1 MHRARGQD
9 PPRADQRSSSG
20 GRMTSQLLAQLAIF
34 VISAFLGFELIS
46 RVPNLLHTPLMSAT
60 NAIHGI
66 VLVGAIIALA
76 SASDGFTATVGLIAV
91 VFGAMNVVGGFWVTT
106 RMLGMFGPPKKR
118 VKKREEWPL
127 QVAPFLAY
135 LAAAALF
142 IYGIRRLRTPETARS
157 GNTLAA
163 VGMVIALVATIFVA
177 DIDRVLG
184 ALEIGA
190 GVLVG
195 SMIGAVAA
203 QRVQMTAMPQM
214 VAAFN
219 GVGGAAAALVAVSEF
234 YRVEALG
241 VVQETLVSAITVLL
255 SVIIGT
261 ISFSG
266 SIIAF
271 VKLQELALGG
281 SVTFPL
287 QQVVN
292 ALIALSILLLSANI
306 VADGAILPF
315 LSPLASLY
323 VILGAA
329 LLLGVLFVIPIGGAG
344 MSIVISLLN
353 AFTGLAAAASGFV
366 LSNYALIISGTLVGA
381 SGTILTRL
389 MSGALGRPLGK
400 IIFAGIAASGTSSGG
415 QQQDRE
421 VNDASASEVGEYLAD
436 DAEKVIVVP
445 GYGLAVAQAQQ
456 AMRDLVETLESEG
469 KEVLFGIHPVAGR
482 MPGHMNVLL
491 TEVGIPYEKLYDLE
505 DINPEFEETD
515 AAIIVGAN
523 DVVNPAA
530 NDPEQDSPI
539 SGMPILNVEAA
550 DRVIFIKRSLSPGFA
565 GVDNPLF
572 YDTEKTMMLFSDAK
586 QGLQDL
592 NEAVK
597 NG

>member
-1 MHRARGQD
+1 
-9 PPRADQRSSSG
+9 
-20 GRMTSQLLAQLAIF
+20 
-34 VISAFLGFELIS
+34 
-46 RVPNLLHTPLMSAT
+46 
-60 NAIHGI
+60 
-66 VLVGAIIALA
+66 
-76 SASDGFTATVGLIAV
+76 
-91 VFGAMNVVGGFWVTT
+91 
-106 RMLGMFGPPKKR
+106 
-118 VKKREEWPL
+118 L
-127 QVAPFLAY
+127 QVATFVAY

-163 VGMVIALVATIFVA
+163 IGMVIALIATVFVA
-177 DIDRVLG
+177 DIDNVLSVG
-184 ALEIGA
+184 QVSI

-195 SMIGAVAA
+195 GVIGAVAA

-219 GVGGAAAALVAVSEF
+219 GVGGGAAALIAVSEF

-241 VVQETLVSAITVLL
+241 QGQETVVSSIAVLL
-255 SVIIGT
+255 SVVIGT
-261 ISFSG
+261 VSFAG
-266 SIIAF
+266 SVIAF
-271 VKLQELALGG
+271 TKLQELALTG

-292 ALIALSILLLSANI
+292 AAIFLVILLLSVNI
-306 VADGAILPF
+306 VAGGLV
-315 LSPLASLY
+315 LSPLVSLY
-323 VILGAA
+323 LILAA
-329 LLLGVLFVIPIGGAG
+329 SLLLGVLFVIPIGGAD
-344 MSIVISLLN
+344 MPIVISLLN

-415 QQQDRE
+415 QQEDRE

-436 DAEKVIVVP
+436 DAEKVIIVP

-456 AMRDLVETLESEG
+456 AMRDLVQTLESEG

-491 TEVGIPYEKLYDLE
+491 TEVGIPYDKLYDLE
-505 DINPEFEETD
+505 DINPEFDDAD

-523 DVVNPAA
+523 DVVNPSAG
-530 NDPEQDSPI
+530 DPEVESPI
-539 SGMPILNVEAA
+539 SGMPVLTVENAEH
-550 DRVIFIKRSLSPGFA
+550 VIFIKRSLSPGFA

>member
-1 MHRARGQD
+1 MQ
-9 PPRADQRSSSG
+9 
-20 GRMTSQLLAQLAIF
+20 
-34 VISAFLGFELIS
+34 
-46 RVPNLLHTPLMSAT
+46 
-60 NAIHGI
+60 
-66 VLVGAIIALA
+66 
-76 SASDGFTATVGLIAV
+76 
-91 VFGAMNVVGGFWVTT
+91 FWT
-106 RMLGMFGPPKKR
+106 
-118 VKKREEWPL
+118 
-127 QVAPFLAY
+127 FLAY
-135 LAAAALF
+135 LVAAALF
-142 IYGIRRLRTPETARS
+142 ITGIRRLRRPETARS
-157 GNTLAA
+157 GNTIAA
-163 VGMVIALVATIFVA
+163 FGMVIALVATIFVA
-177 DIDRVLG
+177 DIHQALG
-184 ALEIGA
+184 AVEIGA

-195 SMIGAVAA
+195 SVLGAVAA

-241 VVQETLVSAITVLL
+241 AGQETLVSAITVLL
-255 SVIIGT
+255 SVVIGT

-266 SIIAF
+266 SVIAF

-292 ALIALSILLLSANI
+292 ALIALAILLLAANI
-306 VADGAILPF
+306 VAGGALLPF
-315 LSPLASLY
+315 LSPLVSLY
-323 VILGAA
+323 VILGLA
-329 LLLGVLFVIPIGGAG
+329 LLLGVLFVIPIGGAD
-344 MSIVISLLN
+344 MPIVISLLN

-366 LSNYALIISGTLVGA
+366 LDNYALIISGTLVGA
-381 SGTILTRL
+381 SGTILTQN
-389 MSGALGRPLGK
+389 MSSALGRPLGK
-400 IIFAGIAASGTSSGG
+400 IIFAGIAASGTS
-415 QQQDRE
+415 QRPDTEDKE
-421 VNDASASEVGEYLAD
+421 VHEANPGEVGAYLAD
-436 DAEKVIVVP
+436 DAEKIVVVP
-445 GYGLAVAQAQQ
+445 GYGLAVAQAQG
-456 AMRDLVETLESEG
+456 ALRELTEALESEG

-491 TEVGIPYEKLYDLE
+491 TEAGIPYEKLYDLE
-505 DINPEFEETD
+505 DINPELEDAD

-586 QGLQDL
+586 QGLQDVTSAL
-592 NEAVK
+592 K
-597 NG
+597 NT

>member
-1 MHRARGQD
+1 MQ
-9 PPRADQRSSSG
+9 
-20 GRMTSQLLAQLAIF
+20 
-34 VISAFLGFELIS
+34 
-46 RVPNLLHTPLMSAT
+46 
-60 NAIHGI
+60 
-66 VLVGAIIALA
+66 VGSFI
-76 SASDGFTATVGLIAV
+76 
-91 VFGAMNVVGGFWVTT
+91 
-106 RMLGMFGPPKKR
+106 
-118 VKKREEWPL
+118 
-127 QVAPFLAY
+127 AY
-135 LAAAALF
+135 LVAAALF

-163 VGMVIALVATIFVA
+163 VGMVIALIATVFVA
-177 DIDRVLG
+177 DIDDVLG
-184 ALEIGA
+184 IGEISV

-195 SMIGAVAA
+195 AVIGAVAA

-219 GVGGAAAALVAVSEF
+219 GVGGGAAALIAVSEF

-241 VVQETLVSAITVLL
+241 QGQETIVSSIAVLL
-255 SVIIGT
+255 SVVIGT
-261 ISFSG
+261 VSFAG

-271 VKLQELALGG
+271 TKLQELALTG

-292 ALIALSILLLSANI
+292 AAIFLVILLLSVNI
-306 VADGAILPF
+306 LAGGIVIT
-315 LSPLASLY
+315 PLVSLY
-323 VILGAA
+323 LILGAS
-329 LLLGVLFVIPIGGAG
+329 LLLGVLFVIPIGGAD
-344 MSIVISLLN
+344 MPIVISLLN

-389 MSGALGRPLGK
+389 MSSALGRPLGK
-400 IIFAGIAASGTSSGG
+400 IIFAGIAASGGSQGE
-415 QQQDRE
+415 QQEDRE
-421 VNDASASEVGEYLAD
+421 VNDTSASEVGEYLAD
-436 DAEKVIVVP
+436 EAEKVVIVP

-491 TEVGIPYEKLYDLE
+491 TEVGIPYDKLYDLE
-505 DINPEFEETD
+505 DINPEFEDAD

-523 DVVNPAA
+523 DVVNPSA
-530 NDPEQDSPI
+530 NDPEVESPI
-539 SGMPILNVEAA
+539 SGMPVLTVENAEH
-550 DRVIFIKRSLSPGFA
+550 VIFIKRSLSPGFA

-572 YDTEKTMMLFSDAK
+572 YDTDKTMMLFSDAK

>member
-1 MHRARGQD
+1 
-9 PPRADQRSSSG
+9 
-20 GRMTSQLLAQLAIF
+20 
-34 VISAFLGFELIS
+34 
-46 RVPNLLHTPLMSAT
+46 
-60 NAIHGI
+60 
-66 VLVGAIIALA
+66 
-76 SASDGFTATVGLIAV
+76 
-91 VFGAMNVVGGFWVTT
+91 
-106 RMLGMFGPPKKR
+106 
-118 VKKREEWPL
+118 L
-127 QVAPFLAY
+127 QVATFVAY

-163 VGMVIALVATIFVA
+163 AGMVVALIATVFVA
-177 DIDRVLG
+177 DIDDVLSVG
-184 ALEIGA
+184 QISIGVLIGA
-190 GVLVG
+190 VV
-195 SMIGAVAA
+195 GAVAA

-219 GVGGAAAALVAVSEF
+219 GVGGGAAALIAVSEF
-234 YRVEALG
+234 YQVEALG
-241 VVQETLVSAITVLL
+241 QGHETIVASIAVLL
-255 SVIIGT
+255 SVVIGT
-261 ISFSG
+261 VSFAG

-271 VKLQELALGG
+271 TKLQELALTG

-292 ALIALSILLLSANI
+292 AAIFLVILLLSVNI
-306 VADGAILPF
+306 VAGGIV
-315 LSPLASLY
+315 LSPLVSLY
-323 VILGAA
+323 LILGAS
-329 LLLGVLFVIPIGGAG
+329 LLLGVLFVIPIGGAD
-344 MSIVISLLN
+344 MPIVISLLN

-400 IIFAGIAASGTSSGG
+400 IIFAGIAASGTGSGG
-415 QQQDRE
+415 QQEDRE

-436 DAEKVIVVP
+436 DAEKVIIVP

-491 TEVGIPYEKLYDLE
+491 TEVGIPYAKLYDLE
-505 DINPEFEETD
+505 DINPEFDDAD

-523 DVVNPAA
+523 DVVNPSAG
-530 NDPEQDSPI
+530 DPEVESPI
-539 SGMPILNVEAA
+539 SGMPVLTVENAEH
-550 DRVIFIKRSLSPGFA
+550 VIFIKRSLSPGFA

>member
-1 MHRARGQD
+1 M
-9 PPRADQRSSSG
+9 
-20 GRMTSQLLAQLAIF
+20 
-34 VISAFLGFELIS
+34 
-46 RVPNLLHTPLMSAT
+46 
-60 NAIHGI
+60 
-66 VLVGAIIALA
+66 
-76 SASDGFTATVGLIAV
+76 
-91 VFGAMNVVGGFWVTT
+91 
-106 RMLGMFGPPKKR
+106 
-118 VKKREEWPL
+118 

-163 VGMVIALVATIFVA
+163 IGMIIALIATIFVA
-177 DIDRVLG
+177 DIDKVLS
-184 ALEIGA
+184 AAEIGA

-195 SMIGAVAA
+195 SVLGAVAA

-219 GVGGAAAALVAVSEF
+219 GVGGGAAALVAVSEF

-241 VVQETLVSAITVLL
+241 QGHETLVSAVAVLL

-261 ISFSG
+261 ISFAG

-271 VKLQELALGG
+271 IKLQELALTG

-292 ALIALSILLLSANI
+292 AAIFLGILLLSANI
-306 VADGAILPF
+306 LAGGLV
-315 LSPLASLY
+315 LSPLVSLY
-323 VILGAA
+323 LILGAS
-329 LLLGVLFVIPIGGAG
+329 LLLGVLFVIPIGGAD
-344 MSIVISLLN
+344 MPIVISLLN

-400 IIFAGIAASGTSSGG
+400 IIFAGIAASGGG
-415 QQQDRE
+415 GSEQQEDRE
-421 VNDASASEVGEYLAD
+421 VNDKSAGEVGEYLAD
-436 DAEKVIVVP
+436 EAEKVVIVP

-505 DINPEFEETD
+505 DINPEFDDAD

-523 DVVNPAA
+523 DVVNPSA
-530 NDPEQDSPI
+530 NDPEVESPI
-539 SGMPILNVEAA
+539 SGMPVLTVENAEH
-550 DRVIFIKRSLSPGFA
+550 VIFIKRSLSPGFA

>member
-1 MHRARGQD
+1 
-9 PPRADQRSSSG
+9 
-20 GRMTSQLLAQLAIF
+20 
-34 VISAFLGFELIS
+34 
-46 RVPNLLHTPLMSAT
+46 
-60 NAIHGI
+60 
-66 VLVGAIIALA
+66 
-76 SASDGFTATVGLIAV
+76 
-91 VFGAMNVVGGFWVTT
+91 
-106 RMLGMFGPPKKR
+106 
-118 VKKREEWPL
+118 L
-127 QVAPFLAY
+127 QVGPFIAY

-163 VGMVIALVATIFVA
+163 IGMVIALIATVFVA
-177 DIDRVLG
+177 DIDSVLSVG
-184 ALEIGA
+184 EISV
-190 GVLVG
+190 GVLIG
-195 SMIGAVAA
+195 SVIGAVAA

-219 GVGGAAAALVAVSEF
+219 GVGGGAAALVAVSEF

-241 VVQETLVSAITVLL
+241 QGQETLVAVIAVLL
-255 SVIIGT
+255 SVVIGT
-261 ISFSG
+261 VSFAG

-271 VKLQELALGG
+271 TKLQELALTG

-292 ALIALSILLLSANI
+292 AAIFLGILLLSVNI
-306 VADGAILPF
+306 LAGGLV
-315 LSPLASLY
+315 LSPLVSLY
-323 VILGAA
+323 LILGVS
-329 LLLGVLFVIPIGGAG
+329 LLLGVLFVIPIGGAD
-344 MSIVISLLN
+344 MPIVISLLN

-389 MSGALGRPLGK
+389 MSSALGRPLGK
-400 IIFAGIAASGTSSGG
+400 IIFAGIAASGGG
-415 QQQDRE
+415 QSEQQEDRE
-421 VNDASASEVGEYLAD
+421 VNDTSASEVGEYLAD
-436 DAEKVIVVP
+436 DAEKVVIVP

-505 DINPEFEETD
+505 DINPEFEDAD

-523 DVVNPAA
+523 DVVNPSA
-530 NDPEQDSPI
+530 NDPEVESPI
-539 SGMPILNVEAA
+539 SGMPVLTVENAEH
-550 DRVIFIKRSLSPGFA
+550 VIFIKRSLSPGFA

-586 QGLQDL
+586 QGLQDV

>member
-1 MHRARGQD
+1 
-9 PPRADQRSSSG
+9 
-20 GRMTSQLLAQLAIF
+20 
-34 VISAFLGFELIS
+34 
-46 RVPNLLHTPLMSAT
+46 
-60 NAIHGI
+60 
-66 VLVGAIIALA
+66 
-76 SASDGFTATVGLIAV
+76 
-91 VFGAMNVVGGFWVTT
+91 
-106 RMLGMFGPPKKR
+106 
-118 VKKREEWPL
+118 L
-127 QVAPFLAY
+127 QVAPFVAY

-163 VGMVIALVATIFVA
+163 IGMVIALIATVFVA
-177 DIDRVLG
+177 DIDNVLSVG
-184 ALEIGA
+184 EISA

-195 SMIGAVAA
+195 AVVGAVAA

-219 GVGGAAAALVAVSEF
+219 GVGGGAAALIAVSEF
-234 YRVEALG
+234 YQVEALG
-241 VVQETLVSAITVLL
+241 RGQETLVSSIAVLL

-261 ISFSG
+261 VSFAG

-271 VKLQELALGG
+271 TKLQELALTG

-287 QQVVN
+287 QQVLN
-292 ALIALSILLLSANI
+292 AAIFLGILLLSANI
-306 VADGAILPF
+306 LAGGLV
-315 LSPLASLY
+315 LSPLVSLY
-323 VILGAA
+323 LILGAA
-329 LLLGVLFVIPIGGAG
+329 LLLGVLFVIPIGGAD
-344 MSIVISLLN
+344 MPIVISLLN

-400 IIFAGIAASGTSSGG
+400 IIFAGIAATGSSSGA
-415 QQQDRE
+415 QQEDRE
-421 VNDASASEVGEYLAD
+421 VNDASAKEVGEYLAD
-436 DAEKVIVVP
+436 EAEKVVIVP

-456 AMRDLVETLESEG
+456 AMRDLVQTLESEG

-505 DINPEFEETD
+505 DINPEFDDAD

-523 DVVNPAA
+523 DVVNPSA
-530 NDPEQDSPI
+530 NDPEVESPI
-539 SGMPILNVEAA
+539 RGMPVLTVENAEH
-550 DRVIFIKRSLSPGFA
+550 VIFIKRSLSPGFA

>member
-1 MHRARGQD
+1 M
-9 PPRADQRSSSG
+9 
-20 GRMTSQLLAQLAIF
+20 
-34 VISAFLGFELIS
+34 
-46 RVPNLLHTPLMSAT
+46 
-60 NAIHGI
+60 
-66 VLVGAIIALA
+66 
-76 SASDGFTATVGLIAV
+76 
-91 VFGAMNVVGGFWVTT
+91 
-106 RMLGMFGPPKKR
+106 
-118 VKKREEWPL
+118 

-163 VGMVIALVATIFVA
+163 VGMLIALIATIFVA
-177 DIDRVLG
+177 DIDKVLS
-184 ALEIGA
+184 AAEIGA

-195 SMIGAVAA
+195 SVLGAVAA
-203 QRVQMTAMPQM
+203 QRVHMTAMPQM

-219 GVGGAAAALVAVSEF
+219 GVGGGAAALVAVSEF

-241 VVQETLVSAITVLL
+241 QGQETLVSAVAVLF

-261 ISFSG
+261 VSFAG

-271 VKLQELALGG
+271 IKLQELALTG

-292 ALIALSILLLSANI
+292 AAIFLAILLLSANI
-306 VADGAILPF
+306 LAGGIV
-315 LSPLASLY
+315 LSPLVSLY
-323 VILGAA
+323 LILGAS
-329 LLLGVLFVIPIGGAG
+329 LLLGVLFVIPIGGAD
-344 MSIVISLLN
+344 MPIVISLLN
-353 AFTGLAAAASGFV
+353 AFTGLAAASSGFV

-389 MSGALGRPLGK
+389 MSSALGRPLGK
-400 IIFAGIAASGTSSGG
+400 IIFTGIAASGGG
-415 QQQDRE
+415 GSEQQEERD
-421 VNDASASEVGEYLAD
+421 VNDVSASEVGEYLAD
-436 DAEKVIVVP
+436 EAEKVVIVP

-456 AMRDLVETLESEG
+456 ALRDLVETLESEG

-505 DINPEFEETD
+505 DINPEFDDAD

-523 DVVNPAA
+523 DVVNPSA
-530 NDPEQDSPI
+530 NDPEVESPI
-539 SGMPILNVEAA
+539 SGMPVLTVENAQH
-550 DRVIFIKRSLSPGFA
+550 VIFIKRSLSPGFA

-572 YDTEKTMMLFSDAK
+572 YDTEKTMMFFSDAK

-597 NG
+597 NS

>member
-1 MHRARGQD
+1 M
-9 PPRADQRSSSG
+9 
-20 GRMTSQLLAQLAIF
+20 
-34 VISAFLGFELIS
+34 
-46 RVPNLLHTPLMSAT
+46 
-60 NAIHGI
+60 
-66 VLVGAIIALA
+66 
-76 SASDGFTATVGLIAV
+76 
-91 VFGAMNVVGGFWVTT
+91 
-106 RMLGMFGPPKKR
+106 
-118 VKKREEWPL
+118 

-163 VGMVIALVATIFVA
+163 IGMVIALIATIFVA
-177 DIDRVLG
+177 DIDKVLS
-184 ALEIGA
+184 AAEIGA

-195 SMIGAVAA
+195 SVLGAVAA
-203 QRVQMTAMPQM
+203 QRVHMSAMPQM

-219 GVGGAAAALVAVSEF
+219 GVGGGAAALVAVSEF

-241 VVQETLVSAITVLL
+241 QGQETLVSAVAVLF
-255 SVIIGT
+255 SVIIGMV
-261 ISFSG
+261 SFAG

-271 VKLQELALGG
+271 IKLQELALTG
-281 SVTFPL
+281 SVTFSL

-292 ALIALSILLLSANI
+292 AAIFLSILLLSANI
-306 VADGAILPF
+306 LAGGIV
-315 LSPLASLY
+315 LSPLVSLY
-323 VILGAA
+323 LILGAS
-329 LLLGVLFVIPIGGAG
+329 LLLGVLFVIPIGGAD
-344 MSIVISLLN
+344 MPIVISLLN

-400 IIFAGIAASGTSSGG
+400 IIFAGIAASGDSGSE
-415 QQQDRE
+415 QQEDRE
-421 VNDASASEVGEYLAD
+421 VNDRSAGEVGEYLAD
-436 DAEKVIVVP
+436 EAEKVVIVP

-456 AMRDLVETLESEG
+456 ALRDLVETLESEG

-505 DINPEFEETD
+505 DINPEFDDAD

-523 DVVNPAA
+523 DVVNPSA
-530 NDPEQDSPI
+530 NDPEVESPI
-539 SGMPILNVEAA
+539 SGMPVLTVENAEH
-550 DRVIFIKRSLSPGFA
+550 VIFIKRSLSPGFA

-572 YDTEKTMMLFSDAK
+572 YDTEKTIMLFSDAK

-597 NG
+597 NS

>member
-1 MHRARGQD
+1 
-9 PPRADQRSSSG
+9 
-20 GRMTSQLLAQLAIF
+20 
-34 VISAFLGFELIS
+34 
-46 RVPNLLHTPLMSAT
+46 
-60 NAIHGI
+60 
-66 VLVGAIIALA
+66 
-76 SASDGFTATVGLIAV
+76 
-91 VFGAMNVVGGFWVTT
+91 
-106 RMLGMFGPPKKR
+106 
-118 VKKREEWPL
+118 L
-127 QVAPFLAY
+127 QVGPFIAY

-163 VGMVIALVATIFVA
+163 AGMVIALIATVFVA
-177 DIDRVLG
+177 DIDNVLSVG
-184 ALEIGA
+184 QISV

-195 SMIGAVAA
+195 SVIGAVAA

-219 GVGGAAAALVAVSEF
+219 GVGGGAAALIAVSEF

-241 VVQETLVSAITVLL
+241 QGQETIIASIAVLL

-261 ISFSG
+261 VSFAG

-271 VKLQELALGG
+271 TKLQELALTG

-292 ALIALSILLLSANI
+292 AAIFLGILLLSVNI
-306 VADGAILPF
+306 LAGGIV
-315 LSPLASLY
+315 LSPLVSLY
-323 VILGAA
+323 LILGAA
-329 LLLGVLFVIPIGGAG
+329 LLLGVLFVIPIGGAD
-344 MSIVISLLN
+344 MPIVISLLN

-400 IIFAGIAASGTSSGG
+400 IIFAGIAASGTSQGG
-415 QQQDRE
+415 QQEDRE
-421 VNDASASEVGEYLAD
+421 VNDSSASEVGEYLAD
-436 DAEKVIVVP
+436 DAEKVIIVP

-491 TEVGIPYEKLYDLE
+491 TEVGIPYDKLYDLE
-505 DINPEFEETD
+505 DINPEFEDAD

-523 DVVNPAA
+523 DVVNPSA
-530 NDPEQDSPI
+530 NDPEVESPI
-539 SGMPILNVEAA
+539 SGMPVLEVENAEH
-550 DRVIFIKRSLSPGFA
+550 VIFIKRSLSPGFA

-586 QGLQDL
+586 QGLQDV

>member
-1 MHRARGQD
+1 V
-9 PPRADQRSSSG
+9 
-20 GRMTSQLLAQLAIF
+20 QLWTFI
-34 VISAFLGFELIS
+34 
-46 RVPNLLHTPLMSAT
+46 
-60 NAIHGI
+60 
-66 VLVGAIIALA
+66 
-76 SASDGFTATVGLIAV
+76 
-91 VFGAMNVVGGFWVTT
+91 
-106 RMLGMFGPPKKR
+106 
-118 VKKREEWPL
+118 
-127 QVAPFLAY
+127 AY
-135 LAAAALF
+135 LVAAALF
-142 IYGIRRLRTPETARS
+142 IVGIRRLRRPETARS

-177 DIDRVLG
+177 DIHRALG
-184 ALEIGA
+184 AVEIGA

-195 SMIGAVAA
+195 SVIGAVAA

-241 VVQETLVSAITVLL
+241 VGQETSVSAVAVLL

-292 ALIALSILLLSANI
+292 ALIALAILLLAANI
-306 VADGAILPF
+306 VAGGAIAEAVGLP
-315 LSPLASLY
+315 LSPLVSLY
-323 VILGAA
+323 VILGLA
-329 LLLGVLFVIPIGGAG
+329 LLLGVLFVIPIGGAD
-344 MSIVISLLN
+344 MPIVISLLN

-366 LSNYALIISGTLVGA
+366 LDNYALIISGTLVGA
-381 SGTILTRL
+381 SGTILTQN
-389 MSGALGRPLGK
+389 MSSALGRPLGK
-400 IIFAGIAASGTSSGG
+400 IIFAGIAASGTSQGG
-415 QQQDRE
+415 GAEDRE
-421 VNDASASEVGEYLAD
+421 VHDASAGEVAEILAD
-436 DAEKVIVVP
+436 EAEKVVIVP
-445 GYGLAVAQAQQ
+445 GYGLAVAQAQG
-456 AMRDLVETLESEG
+456 ALRELTEALESEG

-505 DINPEFEETD
+505 EINPEFEETD

-586 QGLQDL
+586 QGLQDVTSAL
-592 NEAVK
+592 K
-597 NG
+597 NS

>member
-1 MHRARGQD
+1 
-9 PPRADQRSSSG
+9 
-20 GRMTSQLLAQLAIF
+20 
-34 VISAFLGFELIS
+34 
-46 RVPNLLHTPLMSAT
+46 
-60 NAIHGI
+60 
-66 VLVGAIIALA
+66 
-76 SASDGFTATVGLIAV
+76 
-91 VFGAMNVVGGFWVTT
+91 
-106 RMLGMFGPPKKR
+106 
-118 VKKREEWPL
+118 L

-163 VGMVIALVATIFVA
+163 IGMVIALIATIFVA
-177 DIDRVLG
+177 DIDGVLSVG
-184 ALEIGA
+184 QISI

-195 SMIGAVAA
+195 AVVGAVAA
-203 QRVQMTAMPQM
+203 QRVHMTAMPQM

-219 GVGGAAAALVAVSEF
+219 GVGGGAAALIAVSEF
-234 YRVEALG
+234 YQVEALG
-241 VVQETLVSAITVLL
+241 QGQETIVASIAVLL
-255 SVIIGT
+255 SVVIGT
-261 ISFSG
+261 VSFAG

-271 VKLQELALGG
+271 TKLQELALTG

-292 ALIALSILLLSANI
+292 AAIFLVILLLSVNI
-306 VADGAILPF
+306 IAGGVV
-315 LSPLASLY
+315 LSPLVSLY
-323 VILGAA
+323 LILGAA
-329 LLLGVLFVIPIGGAG
+329 LLLGVLFVIPIGGAD
-344 MSIVISLLN
+344 MPIVISLLN

-415 QQQDRE
+415 QQEDRE

-436 DAEKVIVVP
+436 DAQKVIIVP

-505 DINPEFEETD
+505 DINPEFDDAD

-523 DVVNPAA
+523 DVVNPSA
-530 NDPEQDSPI
+530 NDPEVESPI
-539 SGMPILNVEAA
+539 SGMPVLTVENAEH
-550 DRVIFIKRSLSPGFA
+550 VIFIKRSLSPGFA

>member
-1 MHRARGQD
+1 
-9 PPRADQRSSSG
+9 
-20 GRMTSQLLAQLAIF
+20 
-34 VISAFLGFELIS
+34 
-46 RVPNLLHTPLMSAT
+46 
-60 NAIHGI
+60 
-66 VLVGAIIALA
+66 
-76 SASDGFTATVGLIAV
+76 
-91 VFGAMNVVGGFWVTT
+91 
-106 RMLGMFGPPKKR
+106 
-118 VKKREEWPL
+118 L

-163 VGMVIALVATIFVA
+163 IGMVIALIATIFVA
-177 DIDRVLG
+177 DLDGVLSVG
-184 ALEIGA
+184 QISI

-195 SMIGAVAA
+195 SVIGAVAA
-203 QRVQMTAMPQM
+203 QRVHMTAMPQM

-219 GVGGAAAALVAVSEF
+219 GVGGGAAALIAVSEF
-234 YRVEALG
+234 YQVEALG
-241 VVQETLVSAITVLL
+241 QGQETIVASIAVLL
-255 SVIIGT
+255 SVVIGT
-261 ISFSG
+261 VSFAG

-271 VKLQELALGG
+271 TKLQELALTG

-292 ALIALSILLLSANI
+292 AAIFLVILLLSVNI
-306 VADGAILPF
+306 IAGGIV
-315 LSPLASLY
+315 LSPLVSLY
-323 VILGAA
+323 LILGAA
-329 LLLGVLFVIPIGGAG
+329 LLLGVLFVIPIGGAD
-344 MSIVISLLN
+344 MPIVISLLN

-415 QQQDRE
+415 QQEERE

-436 DAEKVIVVP
+436 EAEKVVIVP

-505 DINPEFEETD
+505 DINPEFDDAD

-523 DVVNPAA
+523 DVVNPSA
-530 NDPEQDSPI
+530 NDPEVESPI
-539 SGMPILNVEAA
+539 SGMPVLTVENAEH
-550 DRVIFIKRSLSPGFA
+550 VIFIKRSLSPGFA

>member
-1 MHRARGQD
+1 
-9 PPRADQRSSSG
+9 
-20 GRMTSQLLAQLAIF
+20 
-34 VISAFLGFELIS
+34 
-46 RVPNLLHTPLMSAT
+46 
-60 NAIHGI
+60 
-66 VLVGAIIALA
+66 
-76 SASDGFTATVGLIAV
+76 
-91 VFGAMNVVGGFWVTT
+91 
-106 RMLGMFGPPKKR
+106 
-118 VKKREEWPL
+118 L
-127 QVAPFLAY
+127 QVAPFIAY

-163 VGMVIALVATIFVA
+163 IGMVIALIATVFVA
-177 DIDRVLG
+177 DIDNVLSVGEISVGVVVG
-184 ALEIGA
+184 A
-190 GVLVG
+190 V
-195 SMIGAVAA
+195 IGAVAA

-219 GVGGAAAALVAVSEF
+219 GVGGGAAALIAVSEF

-241 VVQETLVSAITVLL
+241 QGQETLVASIAVLL

-261 ISFSG
+261 VSFAG

-271 VKLQELALGG
+271 TKLQELALTG

-292 ALIALSILLLSANI
+292 AAIFLGILLLSANI
-306 VADGAILPF
+306 LAGGLV
-315 LSPLASLY
+315 LSPLVSLY
-323 VILGAA
+323 LILGAS
-329 LLLGVLFVIPIGGAG
+329 LLLGVLFVIPIGGAD
-344 MSIVISLLN
+344 MPIVISLLN

-400 IIFAGIAASGTSSGG
+400 IIFAGIAASGGG
-415 QQQDRE
+415 ESEQQEDRE
-421 VNDASASEVGEYLAD
+421 VNDKSAEEVGEYLAD
-436 DAEKVIVVP
+436 DAQKVVIVP

-505 DINPEFEETD
+505 DINPEFDDAD

-523 DVVNPAA
+523 DVVNPSA
-530 NDPEQDSPI
+530 NDPEVESPI
-539 SGMPILNVEAA
+539 SGMPVLTVENAEH
-550 DRVIFIKRSLSPGFA
+550 VIFIKRSLSPGFA

>member
-1 MHRARGQD
+1 M
-9 PPRADQRSSSG
+9 
-20 GRMTSQLLAQLAIF
+20 
-34 VISAFLGFELIS
+34 
-46 RVPNLLHTPLMSAT
+46 
-60 NAIHGI
+60 
-66 VLVGAIIALA
+66 
-76 SASDGFTATVGLIAV
+76 
-91 VFGAMNVVGGFWVTT
+91 
-106 RMLGMFGPPKKR
+106 
-118 VKKREEWPL
+118 

-177 DIDRVLG
+177 DIDKVLS
-184 ALEIGA
+184 AAQIGA

-195 SMIGAVAA
+195 SVLGAVAA

-219 GVGGAAAALVAVSEF
+219 GVGGGAAALVAVSEF

-241 VVQETLVSAITVLL
+241 QGHETLVSAVAVLF

-261 ISFSG
+261 ISFAG

-271 VKLQELALGG
+271 IKLQELALTG

-292 ALIALSILLLSANI
+292 AAIFLGILLLSANI
-306 VADGAILPF
+306 LAGGLV
-315 LSPLASLY
+315 LSPLGSLY
-323 VILGAA
+323 LILGAS
-329 LLLGVLFVIPIGGAG
+329 LLLGVLFVIPIGGAD
-344 MSIVISLLN
+344 MPIVISLLN

-400 IIFAGIAASGTSSGG
+400 IIFAGIAAAGSSSTE
-415 QQQDRE
+415 QQEDRE
-421 VNDASASEVGEYLAD
+421 VNDRSAGEVGEYLAD
-436 DAEKVIVVP
+436 EAQKVVIVP

-505 DINPEFEETD
+505 DINPEFDDAD

-523 DVVNPAA
+523 DVVNPSA
-530 NDPEQDSPI
+530 NDPEVESPI
-539 SGMPILNVEAA
+539 SGMPVLNVENAEH
-550 DRVIFIKRSLSPGFA
+550 VIFIKRSLSPGFA

>member
-1 MHRARGQD
+1 M
-9 PPRADQRSSSG
+9 
-20 GRMTSQLLAQLAIF
+20 
-34 VISAFLGFELIS
+34 
-46 RVPNLLHTPLMSAT
+46 
-60 NAIHGI
+60 
-66 VLVGAIIALA
+66 
-76 SASDGFTATVGLIAV
+76 
-91 VFGAMNVVGGFWVTT
+91 
-106 RMLGMFGPPKKR
+106 
-118 VKKREEWPL
+118 
-127 QVAPFLAY
+127 QVAPFIAY

-177 DIDRVLG
+177 DIDNVLSVG
-184 ALEIGA
+184 QISV
-190 GVLVG
+190 GVVVG
-195 SMIGAVAA
+195 SVIGAVAA

-219 GVGGAAAALVAVSEF
+219 GVGGGAAALVAVSEF

-241 VVQETLVSAITVLL
+241 QGQETLVSALAVLL
-255 SVIIGT
+255 SVVIGT
-261 ISFSG
+261 VSFAG

-271 VKLQELALGG
+271 IKLQELALTG

-292 ALIALSILLLSANI
+292 AAIFLGILLLSANI
-306 VADGAILPF
+306 LAGGLV
-315 LSPLASLY
+315 LSPLVSLY
-323 VILGAA
+323 LILGAS
-329 LLLGVLFVIPIGGAG
+329 LLLGVLFVIPIGGAD
-344 MSIVISLLN
+344 MPIVISLLN

-381 SGTILTRL
+381 SGTVLTRL

-400 IIFAGIAASGTSSGG
+400 IIFAGIAASASSSGG
-415 QQQDRE
+415 QQEDRE
-421 VNDASASEVGEYLAD
+421 VNDASAEEVGEYLAD
-436 DAEKVIVVP
+436 EAEKVVIVP

-505 DINPEFEETD
+505 DINPEFDDAD

-523 DVVNPAA
+523 DVVNPSAS
-530 NDPEQDSPI
+530 DPEVESAI
-539 SGMPILNVEAA
+539 SGMPVLTVENAEH
-550 DRVIFIKRSLSPGFA
+550 VIFIKRSLSPGFA

-572 YDTEKTMMLFSDAK
+572 YDTDKTMMLFSDAK

>member
-1 MHRARGQD
+1 L
-9 PPRADQRSSSG
+9 
-20 GRMTSQLLAQLAIF
+20 QLWTFI
-34 VISAFLGFELIS
+34 
-46 RVPNLLHTPLMSAT
+46 
-60 NAIHGI
+60 
-66 VLVGAIIALA
+66 
-76 SASDGFTATVGLIAV
+76 
-91 VFGAMNVVGGFWVTT
+91 
-106 RMLGMFGPPKKR
+106 
-118 VKKREEWPL
+118 
-127 QVAPFLAY
+127 AY

-142 IYGIRRLRTPETARS
+142 IVGIRRLRRPETARS

-184 ALEIGA
+184 AVEIGA

-241 VVQETLVSAITVLL
+241 VGQETLVSAITVLL

-292 ALIALSILLLSANI
+292 ALIALAILLLAANI
-306 VADGAILPF
+306 VAGGAIAEAVGLP
-315 LSPLASLY
+315 LSPLVSLY
-323 VILGAA
+323 VILGLA
-329 LLLGVLFVIPIGGAG
+329 LLLGVLFVIPIGGAD
-344 MSIVISLLN
+344 MPIVISLLN

-366 LSNYALIISGTLVGA
+366 LDNYALIISGTLVGA
-381 SGTILTRL
+381 SGTVLTQN
-389 MSGALGRPLGK
+389 MSSALGRPLGK
-400 IIFAGIAASGTSSGG
+400 IIFAGIAASGTSQGG
-415 QQQDRE
+415 GAEDRE
-421 VNDASASEVGEYLAD
+421 VHDASAGEVGEILAD
-436 DAEKVIVVP
+436 EAEKIVIVP
-445 GYGLAVAQAQQ
+445 GYGLAVAQAQG
-456 AMRDLVETLESEG
+456 ALRELTEALESEG

-505 DINPEFEETD
+505 EINPEFEETD

-586 QGLQDL
+586 QGLQDVTSAL
-592 NEAVK
+592 K
-597 NG
+597 NS

>member
-1 MHRARGQD
+1 
-9 PPRADQRSSSG
+9 
-20 GRMTSQLLAQLAIF
+20 
-34 VISAFLGFELIS
+34 
-46 RVPNLLHTPLMSAT
+46 
-60 NAIHGI
+60 
-66 VLVGAIIALA
+66 
-76 SASDGFTATVGLIAV
+76 
-91 VFGAMNVVGGFWVTT
+91 
-106 RMLGMFGPPKKR
+106 
-118 VKKREEWPL
+118 
-127 QVAPFLAY
+127 LAY

-177 DIDRVLG
+177 DIDKVLS
-184 ALEIGA
+184 ATQIGV
-190 GVLVG
+190 GVLIG
-195 SMIGAVAA
+195 SVLGAVAA

-219 GVGGAAAALVAVSEF
+219 GVGGGAAALVAVSEF

-241 VVQETLVSAITVLL
+241 QGHETLVSTIAVLL

-261 ISFSG
+261 VSFAG
-266 SIIAF
+266 STIAF
-271 VKLQELALGG
+271 IKLQELALTG

-292 ALIALSILLLSANI
+292 TAIFLCILLLSANI
-306 VADGAILPF
+306 LAGGLV
-315 LSPLASLY
+315 LSPLVSLY
-323 VILGAA
+323 LILGAS
-329 LLLGVLFVIPIGGAG
+329 LLLGVLFVIPIGGAD
-344 MSIVISLLN
+344 MPIVISLLN

-400 IIFAGIAASGTSSGG
+400 IIFAGIAAAGTSSGG
-415 QQQDRE
+415 QQEDRE

-436 DAEKVIVVP
+436 EAEKVVIVP

-505 DINPEFEETD
+505 DINPEFDDAD

-523 DVVNPAA
+523 DVVNPSA
-530 NDPEQDSPI
+530 NDPEVESPI
-539 SGMPILNVEAA
+539 SGMPVLAVENAEH
-550 DRVIFIKRSLSPGFA
+550 VIFIKRSLSPGFA

-572 YDTEKTMMLFSDAK
+572 YDTDKTMMLFSDAN
-586 QGLQDL
+586 QGLQDF

-597 NG
+597 ST

>member
-1 MHRARGQD
+1 V
-9 PPRADQRSSSG
+9 
-20 GRMTSQLLAQLAIF
+20 QLW
-34 VISAFLGFELIS
+34 
-46 RVPNLLHTPLMSAT
+46 T
-60 NAIHGI
+60 
-66 VLVGAIIALA
+66 
-76 SASDGFTATVGLIAV
+76 
-91 VFGAMNVVGGFWVTT
+91 
-106 RMLGMFGPPKKR
+106 
-118 VKKREEWPL
+118 
-127 QVAPFLAY
+127 FLAY
-135 LAAAALF
+135 LVAAALF
-142 IYGIRRLRTPETARS
+142 ITGIRRLRRPETARS
-157 GNTLAA
+157 GNTIAA

-177 DIDRVLG
+177 NIDE
-184 ALEIGA
+184 ALSTVEIGV

-195 SMIGAVAA
+195 SVIGAVAA

-241 VVQETLVSAITVLL
+241 SGQETVVSAIAVLL
-255 SVIIGT
+255 SVVIGT

-271 VKLQELALGG
+271 VKLQELALTG

-292 ALIALSILLLSANI
+292 ALIALSILVLAANI
-306 VADGAILPF
+306 VTDGAILPF
-315 LSPLASLY
+315 LSPLVSLY

-329 LLLGVLFVIPIGGAG
+329 FLLGVLFVMPIGGAD
-344 MSIVISLLN
+344 MPIVISLLN

-366 LSNYALIISGTLVGA
+366 LDNYALIISGTLVGA
-381 SGTILTRL
+381 SGTILTQN
-389 MSGALGRPLGK
+389 MSSALGRPLGK
-400 IIFAGIAASGTSSGG
+400 IIFAGIAASGTSKGG
-415 QQQDRE
+415 DQEDKE
-421 VNDASASEVGEYLAD
+421 VNDASPEEVGEFLSD
-436 DAEKVIVVP
+436 EAEKVVIVP
-445 GYGLAVAQAQQ
+445 GYGLAVAQAQG
-456 AMRDLVETLESEG
+456 AIRELTEALESEG

-505 DINPEFEETD
+505 DINPEFEDAD

-539 SGMPILNVEAA
+539 SGMPVLNVEAA

>member
-1 MHRARGQD
+1 
-9 PPRADQRSSSG
+9 
-20 GRMTSQLLAQLAIF
+20 
-34 VISAFLGFELIS
+34 
-46 RVPNLLHTPLMSAT
+46 
-60 NAIHGI
+60 
-66 VLVGAIIALA
+66 
-76 SASDGFTATVGLIAV
+76 
-91 VFGAMNVVGGFWVTT
+91 
-106 RMLGMFGPPKKR
+106 
-118 VKKREEWPL
+118 L

-163 VGMVIALVATIFVA
+163 IGMVIALIATIFVA
-177 DIDRVLG
+177 DIDRVLS
-184 ALEIGA
+184 AAEIGA

-195 SMIGAVAA
+195 SVLGAVAA
-203 QRVQMTAMPQM
+203 QRVHMTAMPQM

-219 GVGGAAAALVAVSEF
+219 GVGGGAAALVAVSEF

-241 VVQETLVSAITVLL
+241 QGHETLVSAVAVLL

-261 ISFSG
+261 VSFAG

-271 VKLQELALGG
+271 IKLQELALTG

-292 ALIALSILLLSANI
+292 AAIFLSILLLSANI
-306 VADGAILPF
+306 LAGGIV
-315 LSPLASLY
+315 LSPLVSLY
-323 VILGAA
+323 LILGAS
-329 LLLGVLFVIPIGGAG
+329 LLLGVLFVIPIGGAD
-344 MSIVISLLN
+344 MPIVISLLN

-400 IIFAGIAASGTSSGG
+400 IIFAGIAASGDSGSE
-415 QQQDRE
+415 QQEDRE
-421 VNDASASEVGEYLAD
+421 VNDRSAGEVGEYLAD
-436 DAEKVIVVP
+436 EAEKVVIVP

-456 AMRDLVETLESEG
+456 ALRDLVETLESEG

-505 DINPEFEETD
+505 DINPEFDDAD

-523 DVVNPAA
+523 DVVNPSA
-530 NDPEQDSPI
+530 NDPEVESPI
-539 SGMPILNVEAA
+539 SGMPVLTVENAEH
-550 DRVIFIKRSLSPGFA
+550 VIFIKRSLSPGFA

-572 YDTEKTMMLFSDAK
+572 YDTEKTIMLFSDAK

-597 NG
+597 NS

>member
-1 MHRARGQD
+1 M
-9 PPRADQRSSSG
+9 
-20 GRMTSQLLAQLAIF
+20 
-34 VISAFLGFELIS
+34 
-46 RVPNLLHTPLMSAT
+46 
-60 NAIHGI
+60 
-66 VLVGAIIALA
+66 
-76 SASDGFTATVGLIAV
+76 
-91 VFGAMNVVGGFWVTT
+91 
-106 RMLGMFGPPKKR
+106 
-118 VKKREEWPL
+118 
-127 QVAPFLAY
+127 QVAPFIAY

-142 IYGIRRLRTPETARS
+142 IYGIRRLRKPETARS

-163 VGMVIALVATIFVA
+163 VGMVIALIATIFVA
-177 DIDRVLG
+177 DIDNVLSVG
-184 ALEIGA
+184 QISV
-190 GVLVG
+190 GVLIG
-195 SMIGAVAA
+195 SVIGAVAA

-219 GVGGAAAALVAVSEF
+219 GVGGGAAALVAVSEF

-241 VVQETLVSAITVLL
+241 QGQETLVSAIAVLL

-261 ISFSG
+261 VSFAG
-266 SIIAF
+266 STIAF
-271 VKLQELALGG
+271 IKLQELALTG

-292 ALIALSILLLSANI
+292 AAIFLGILLLSANI
-306 VADGAILPF
+306 LAGGLL
-315 LSPLASLY
+315 LSPLVSLY
-323 VILGAA
+323 LILGAS
-329 LLLGVLFVIPIGGAG
+329 LLLGVLFVIPIGGAD
-344 MSIVISLLN
+344 MPIVISLLN

-381 SGTILTRL
+381 SGTVLTRL
-389 MSGALGRPLGK
+389 MSSALGRPLGK
-400 IIFAGIAASGTSSGG
+400 IIFAGIAASGGG
-415 QQQDRE
+415 GSEQQEDRE
-421 VNDASASEVGEYLAD
+421 VNDASAEEVGEYLAD
-436 DAEKVIVVP
+436 EAEKVVIVP

-505 DINPEFEETD
+505 DINPEFEDAD

-523 DVVNPAA
+523 DVVNPSA
-530 NDPEQDSPI
+530 NDPEVESPI
-539 SGMPILNVEAA
+539 SGMPVLTVENAEH
-550 DRVIFIKRSLSPGFA
+550 VIFIKRSLSPGFA

-597 NG
+597 NS